1 MGVVNVLRAA
11 VGRGSL
17 LWQRFD
23 AVFLAMLSLFLVSG
37 SRNFSMRMTRFRHQG
52 GALEQSRGVRRLGVG
67 FGDVG
72 ARNAR
77 RPSACV
83 STRGPG
89 SPRIA
94 PGRNRGLPAGRAVS
108 AQKASTLTLNAVAT
122 RALPRRHGD
131 VDYGRGTAVRFI
143 YSLSSQTTKLP
154 HSNQT

>member
-1 MGVVNVLRAA
+1 MGVLNVLRAA

-67 FGDVG
+67 FGDVRS
-72 ARNAR
+72 RNAR

-94 PGRNRGLPAGRAVS
+94 PGRQRGLHACRTISTPINYNFDPQRARDAGDGCRSTS
-108 AQKASTLTLNAVAT
+108 A
-122 RALPRRHGD
+122 ALPGVARAFSPKLPKHQ
-131 VDYGRGTAVRFI
+131 A
-143 YSLSSQTTKLP
+143 SSQ
-154 HSNQT
+154 Q